1 MSCVYVF
8 VQVQRLCCDL
18 SDDGVFNVGM
28 QSDQRNQ
35 ANDERIERL
44 MLVGDGHAM
53 QFLEIAHCRI
63 ADVFRN
69 AIGHAVD
76 EFDVQSRVAV
86 FDHALAERAL
96 IGDEGTGQSHH
107 VIERFRDVADFSIGV
122 PLLQLRDDFV
132 DDVVEHGVRNLVFVL
147 EIVVEERSGHAYA
160 TCDIADRDFRKAL
173 FPGRLRG
180 LHARFARGVRLRLLL
195 RRRCAVRPWLSLLR
209 SSGVSHLRDTLT
221 LCQFL

>member
-1 MSCVYVF
+1 
-8 VQVQRLCCDL
+8 
-18 SDDGVFNVGM
+18 M

-173 FPGRLRG
+173 FQADCAGCMHDLRAACVSDCCCG
-180 LHARFARGVRLRLLL
+180 GVVLSVHGFLSFVRVASLT
-195 RRRCAVRPWLSLLR
+195 CATR
-209 SSGVSHLRDTLT
+209 
-221 LCQFL
+221 

>member
-1 MSCVYVF
+1 M
-8 VQVQRLCCDL
+8 QRLCCDL
-18 SDDGVFNVGM
+18 SDDGVFNVGV

-69 AIGHAVD
+69 SIGHTVD

-96 IGDEGTGQSHH
+96 IGDEGAGQPHH
-107 VIERFRDVADFSIGV
+107 VVECFRDVADLSIGV
-122 PLLQLRDDFV
+122 PLFQLRDHFV
-132 DDVVEHGVRNLVFVL
+132 DNVVEYGVRDLVFVL
-147 EIVVEERSGHAYA
+147 EIVV
-160 TCDIADRDFRKAL
+160 
-173 FPGRLRG
+173 
-180 LHARFARGVRLRLLL
+180 
-195 RRRCAVRPWLSLLR
+195 RCV
-209 SSGVSHLRDTLT
+209 
-221 LCQFL
+221 